1 MLRLILMLVCL
12 AAPAFADRQAIKLG
26 DRSYLID
33 LPDRPTD
40 APMIVA
46 LHGGGGNPAQFART
60 SQFAKPALADG
71 YAVIWPAGTARFG
84 RFLTWNGG
92 YCCGYAA
99 EVGVDDLAFLDAVI
113 ADAAERFGLNARRVY
128 LTGMSNGSIMAET
141 YAAQRPGKVRAVAG
155 VSGTMDA
162 RLRVRGPV
170 PLLLIH
176 GTADDQVPYA
186 GGTGA
191 SSLTKT
197 DFSPVEAV
205 IKAFRRPFRGHV
217 SEDAQLI
224 DPEADGTS
232 VVQMDWTDDKGH
244 VLIRLLKIEGGG
256 HTWPGG
262 RRSAWQGG
270 TADIVANAE
279 ILHFFSLHP

>member
-1 MLRLILMLVCL
+1 MLRLILLLVCL
-12 AAPAFADRQAIKLG
+12 AAPAFAERQEVQLG

-33 LPDRPTD
+33 LPDRPAG
-40 APMIVA
+40 APVILA
-46 LHGGGGNPAQFART
+46 LHGGGGNPAQFARN
-60 SQFAKPALADG
+60 SRLAQPALAEG

-84 RFLTWNGG
+84 RFLTWNAG

-99 EVGVDDLAFLDAVI
+99 ESGVDDAAFLDTVL
-113 ADAAERFGLNARRVY
+113 ADAGQRFGLDVTRTY
-128 LTGMSNGSIMAET
+128 LTGMSNGAIMAAS
-141 YAAQRPGKVRAVAG
+141 YAAQRPGKIRAVAT

-162 RLRVRGPV
+162 SLRVRGPV
-170 PLLLIH
+170 PLLAIH
-176 GTADDQVPYA
+176 GTADTQVPYA
-186 GGTGA
+186 GGRGA
-191 SSLTKT
+191 NSLAQT
-197 DFSPVEAV
+197 DFSPVEAM
-205 IKAFRRPFRGHV
+205 IAAFRRPLRGQI

-232 VVQMDWTDDKGH
+232 VMQTDWTDGKGR
-244 VLIRLLKIEGGG
+244 VLIRLLKVEGGG

-262 RRSAWQGG
+262 RRSARQGG